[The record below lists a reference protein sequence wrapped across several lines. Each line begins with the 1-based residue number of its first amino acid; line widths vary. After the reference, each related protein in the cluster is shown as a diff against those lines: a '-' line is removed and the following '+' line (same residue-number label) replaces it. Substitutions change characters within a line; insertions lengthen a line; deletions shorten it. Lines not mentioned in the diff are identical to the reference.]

1 MLIPSSYISQVSPN
15 ILRAAIK
22 RQKAGKY
29 ARKVAG
35 RQDQREHRLENP
47 MPRSELADV
56 FR

>member
-1 MLIPSSYISQVSPN
+1 MSPN
-15 ILRAAIK
+15 VLRAAIK

-29 ARKVAG
+29 AGKVAG
-35 RQDQREHRLENP
+35 KQRQREHRADNP